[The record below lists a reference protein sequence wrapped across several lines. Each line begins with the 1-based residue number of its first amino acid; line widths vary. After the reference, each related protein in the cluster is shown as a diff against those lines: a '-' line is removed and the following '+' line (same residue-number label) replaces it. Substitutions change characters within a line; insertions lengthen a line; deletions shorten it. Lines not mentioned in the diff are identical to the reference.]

1 MSLSSSLTEWEG
13 FFSVWISQ
21 HHLVLYPHSSY
32 LEGIFHCILPCWTLH
47 VKTFCYHSC
56 SALMNTFQTPHA
68 SVASVY
74 SQYKS
79 FVCFSISRIYTPS
92 SVWCTVYENP
102 NEADVSIFQPV
113 ATFRKLPSLI
123 TLAYVRYAY
132 ELGIVVRSFHN
143 FTKITFLSV
152 FFLNFFFVFPMKN
165 VQSKETEKKA
175 KTYHRFY
182 LGKQKT
188 QEIFL

>member
-1 MSLSSSLTEWEG
+1 
-13 FFSVWISQ
+13 
-21 HHLVLYPHSSY
+21 
-32 LEGIFHCILPCWTLH
+32 
-47 VKTFCYHSC
+47 
-56 SALMNTFQTPHA
+56 MNTFQTPHA

-79 FVCFSISRIYTPS
+79 FVFFSISRIYTPS

-152 FFLNFFFVFPMKN
+152 FPMKN

-175 KTYHRFY
+175 KLTIGFTWASKKHKKSS
-182 LGKQKT
+182 L
-188 QEIFL
+188 L